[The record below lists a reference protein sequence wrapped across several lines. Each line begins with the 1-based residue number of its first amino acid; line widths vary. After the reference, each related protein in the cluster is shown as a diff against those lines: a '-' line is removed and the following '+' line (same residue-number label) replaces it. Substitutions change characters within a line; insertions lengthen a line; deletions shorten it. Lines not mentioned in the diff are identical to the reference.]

1 MCCKTKMNVPL
12 MYEVLDK
19 DTVKSEILP
28 HLPAAKRG
36 YVPKGDLAEVI
47 QCFLYKLKTGC
58 Q

>member
-1 MCCKTKMNVPL
+1 MNVPL

-47 QCFLYKLKTGC
+47 QCFLYKLKMGC